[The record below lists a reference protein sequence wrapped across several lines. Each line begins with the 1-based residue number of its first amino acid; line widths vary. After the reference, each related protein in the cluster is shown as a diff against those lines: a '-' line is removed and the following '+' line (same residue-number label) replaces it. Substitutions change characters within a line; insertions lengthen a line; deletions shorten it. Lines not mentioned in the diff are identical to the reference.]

1 MNSGDRDLARVW
13 TRARPDRSYEA
24 RAAWGRGEESR
35 VPLSDSGDDPAT
47 ETGGWKPAGKA
58 PARLDRSYE
67 AQAALGRGE
76 ESRAPRRPGCR
87 DRRREA
93 YREGPGGVQYEGR
106 RRRRHA
112 EGRLERAQMRTRR
125 WKALVAWAL
134 RTCLSESETDQRWPC
149 QLEAGGLFP
158 YPARHELIRG
168 DRQHTRGKTT
178 PSWLQSGRSLQLSN
192 T

>member
-13 TRARPDRSYEA
+13 TRARTDRSYEA
-24 RAAWGRGEESR
+24 RAAWGRDVEL
-35 VPLSDSGDDPAT
+35 PWLLP
-47 ETGGWKPAGKA
+47 GK
-58 PARLDRSYE
+58 
-67 AQAALGRGE
+67 
-76 ESRAPRRPGCR
+76 RRPGCR

-93 YREGPGGVQYEGR
+93 CREDPGGVQYEGR

-112 EGRLERAQMRTRR
+112 EGRLERAQMRTRC

-134 RTCLSESETDQRWPC
+134 RTRLSESETDQRWPC